1 MSLQADLRAVVARA
15 LSGLDMFSESDG
27 KLSPTVSAGVV
38 TPFSPQ
44 PSGDLMAGMRGMSGQ
59 ATVVPRK
66 TTLREGVFTGLTTL
80 MNQAA
85 PTQVTRHSST
95 GGAIT
100 PGAWVWFACWVQLCA
115 HLYRAGSFMP
125 SACGERIYAY
135 CSLLSQLCCT
145 AALIAAVSCVCP
157 LALQLWSTRS
167 RRWLVRQQL
176 WRRRWPA

>member
-1 MSLQADLRAVVARA
+1 VNVLVILLVICDDTHCSRLAGQGCAVHALQILDAGQQSSSNTGTCCFAVFFRSQEVSLQADLRAVVARA
-15 LSGLDMFSESDG
+15 LSGLDMFSEADG

-44 PSGDLMAGMRGMSGQ
+44 PSSDLMAGMRGMSGQ

-100 PGAWVWFACWVQLCA
+100 PGE
-115 HLYRAGSFMP
+115 HGSKARVHIQQGILHGL
-125 SACGERIYAY
+125 SA
-135 CSLLSQLCCT
+135 
-145 AALIAAVSCVCP
+145 
-157 LALQLWSTRS
+157 
-167 RRWLVRQQL
+167 
-176 WRRRWPA
+176 